1 MNKQPSSFLFIKER
15 TRAYNKKNMR
25 KGVLFLRKYKMELVM
40 ACFFLICFY
49 FLSRQAAAVSVW
61 MNSETVE
68 TKKNVIVLDPGHGG
82 SDPGMIG
89 VDGLEEKGINLSV
102 SLLLK
107 EKLEEKGYT
116 VMLTRESDQGLYDD
130 SAQNKKAQDMQR
142 RIALIDETAP
152 VLTVS
157 IHQNSYHDPMV
168 KGPQVFYYETSSEG
182 KELAADLQESLNT
195 VLEVERPREIKGNT
209 SYYLLKRSKGL
220 LVIAECGFLTNPEE
234 AALLQTDEYQGK
246 VASALAEG
254 ILAYLQ
260 KQ

>member
-1 MNKQPSSFLFIKER
+1 
-15 TRAYNKKNMR
+15 MR
-25 KGVLFLRKYKMELVM
+25 KGVFFLRKYKVELIM
-40 ACFFLICFY
+40 ACFLLICFY

-61 MNSETVE
+61 MNSETAE
-68 TKKNVIVLDPGHGG
+68 KKTDVIVLDPGHGG

-89 VDGLEEKGINLSV
+89 IDGLEEKGINLSV

-107 EKLEEKGYT
+107 AKLEEKGYT
-116 VMLTRESDQGLYDD
+116 VVLTREADQGLYDD

-152 VLTVS
+152 ALTVS
-157 IHQNSYHDPMV
+157 IHQNSYHDPVV

-195 VLEVERPREIKGNT
+195 TLEVERTREIKGNT
-209 SYYLLKRSKGL
+209 SYYLLKRSKGV
-220 LVIAECGFLTNPEE
+220 LVIAECGFLTNPDE
-234 AALLQTDEYQGK
+234 AALLQTGDYQKK
-246 VASALAEG
+246 VASALADG
-254 ILAYLQ
+254 IFTYLQ

>member
-1 MNKQPSSFLFIKER
+1 
-15 TRAYNKKNMR
+15 MR
-25 KGVLFLRKYKMELVM
+25 KGVFFLRKYKMELVM

-116 VMLTRESDQGLYDD
+116 VVLTRESDQGLYDD

-157 IHQNSYHDPMV
+157 IHQNSYHDPVV

-234 AALLQTDEYQGK
+234 AALLQTEEYQGK

>member
-1 MNKQPSSFLFIKER
+1 
-15 TRAYNKKNMR
+15 
-25 KGVLFLRKYKMELVM
+25 M

>member
-1 MNKQPSSFLFIKER
+1 
-15 TRAYNKKNMR
+15 MR
-25 KGVLFLRKYKMELVM
+25 KGVFFLRKYKMELVM

>member
-1 MNKQPSSFLFIKER
+1 
-15 TRAYNKKNMR
+15 
-25 KGVLFLRKYKMELVM
+25 M

-116 VMLTRESDQGLYDD
+116 VVLTRESDQGLYDD

-157 IHQNSYHDPMV
+157 IHQNSYHDPVV

-234 AALLQTDEYQGK
+234 AALLQTEEYQGK